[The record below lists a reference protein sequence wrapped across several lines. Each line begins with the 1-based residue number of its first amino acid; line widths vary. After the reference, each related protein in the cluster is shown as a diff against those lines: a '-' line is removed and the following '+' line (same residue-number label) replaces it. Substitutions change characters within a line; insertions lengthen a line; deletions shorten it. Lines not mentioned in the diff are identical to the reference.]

1 MCGSSCSTLSMP
13 GQPFR
18 AVLSD
23 LRHTSN
29 QVWGLAKT
37 DEECA
42 TKLEA
47 ALAAARRDDLKHG
60 QIPHTYTAAFAGSV
74 GSTNALGWRDNLSSS
89 PRMNSSSPRDELPAP
104 MDREEDSPPGV
115 S

>member
-13 GQPFR
+13 VSR
-18 AVLSD
+18 SAVLSD

-47 ALAAARRDDLKHG
+47 ALAATRRDDLKHR
-60 QIPHTYTAAFAGSV
+60 QIPHTYTAAYAASAGST
-74 GSTNALGWRDNLSSS
+74 SALGWRDNLSSS
-89 PRMNSSSPRDELPAP
+89 PRNEL
-104 MDREEDSPPGV
+104 
-115 S
+115 